1 MTNQRKHTIKYLV
14 NISLIVG
21 TLLSINPTS
30 AAVLEEVIVTAQ
42 KREQSLQD
50 VGISVTAFSGDQ
62 LSELGYTNPIDL
74 ASQTPGLAFTQEHP
88 GANTALAI
96 RGISQRDFADHH
108 EPPVAMYV
116 DGAYVASPGAVHT
129 QMYDVERVE
138 ILRGPQ
144 GTLFGRNSTG
154 GLLHLV
160 TKKPTEDFDL
170 YGEVTYAEYDQIK
183 FEGALGGAI
192 TDRLL
197 GRLSVA
203 SNHHDGWLENRIGE
217 DLLDAGSYSARGQ
230 LLLKMTENTELILK
244 IAHTEDDGLGGS
256 YTHTPN
262 AFGADGLG
270 FRVGRNE
277 LATYFDFAN
286 NPFQTCA
293 GCDGYFYR
301 EPDEDVRTG
310 SFNET
315 GDYDRGMTRI
325 HGTLTMDI
333 GAMILTS
340 VSDYMVMNKALVED
354 IDGSPNPSIDF
365 FYDQDFT
372 QFSQELRL
380 NGETDRLTWIAGLY
394 YMDIDVDT
402 ASGIPNFNI
411 APFLGLNFPGVV
423 VPFTTTFTAETD
435 TESWAI
441 FGHLEYAINEQW
453 SVIAAL
459 RYTEDDKQANY
470 TLQDTNF
477 PVPIFQQFNSQ
488 TAPNSKLGFENIS
501 AKLQLDWKPNDST
514 LLYASY
520 TRGHKAGSFNYPFI
534 GPVNFGDMSH
544 DEEEVDSFELG
555 YKGRLLGG
563 RVRLNANAF
572 YYDYKD
578 YQASFFVNFA
588 NIVGNVDA
596 EIYGTEIEL
605 TMQVTDQ
612 LELLLGTSLLDAKSK
627 DVGMP
632 DGSIQDRGMASA
644 PDLTVNGLAR
654 YTIPLAN
661 GGSIALQMDFNYSDD
676 FCFSVVCNPSEQ
688 EDSYV
693 VGNARVS
700 YTTADERWRVSAF
713 VRNLNDAEYRVYAVE
728 SAFATLMT
736 SMYNSPR
743 WFGGTVSYHWR

>member
-1 MTNQRKHTIKYLV
+1 MKNFVKFNLV
-14 NISLIVG
+14 LVTWFSVNMA
-21 TLLSINPTS
+21 T
-30 AAVLEEVIVTAQ
+30 AAVLEEIIVTAQ

-50 VGISVTAFSGDQ
+50 VGISVTAFTGDQ
-62 LSELGYTNPIDL
+62 ISELGFTNPIDL
-74 ASQTPGLAFTQEHP
+74 ASQTPGLTFSQEHA
-88 GANTALAI
+88 GANTTLTI

-108 EPPVAMYV
+108 EPPVAMYI
-116 DGAYVASPGAVHT
+116 DGAYVASPGAVHA

-138 ILRGPQ
+138 VLRGPQ

-160 TKKPTEDFDL
+160 SKKPSEEFDL

-183 FEGALGGAI
+183 FEGAIGGAI
-192 TDRLL
+192 TERLL

-203 SNHHDGWLENRIGE
+203 TNHHDGWLKNRIGK
-217 DLLDAGSYSARGQ
+217 DLHDAGSYSARGQ
-230 LLLKMTENTELILK
+230 LLYRVTENTELLLK
-244 IAHTEDDGLGGS
+244 LSHTEDDGLGGS

-262 AFGADGLG
+262 AFGPDGLG
-270 FRVGRNE
+270 YRVGRNE
-277 LATYFDFAN
+277 LATFFDFFN
-286 NPFQTCA
+286 NPFQTCP

-325 HGTLTMDI
+325 HGTFSTEI
-333 GAMILTS
+333 GAMTLTS
-340 VSDYMVMNKALVED
+340 VTDYMVMHKGLVED
-354 IDGSPNPSIDF
+354 IEGSPNPSTNF

-380 NGETDRLTWIAGLY
+380 SGETDRLTWIAGLY
-394 YMDIDVDT
+394 YMDIDADT
-402 ASGIPNFNI
+402 ASGIPSLNI
-411 APFLGLNFPGVV
+411 APLLGINFPGVV
-423 VPFTTTFTAETD
+423 IPFTTTFTAETD

-441 FGHLEYAINEQW
+441 FGHLEYAINDRW

-459 RYTEDDKQANY
+459 RYTEDDKESDY

-477 PVPIFQQFNSQ
+477 PVPTFQQFNRQ
-488 TAPNSKLGFENIS
+488 TAPNAKLGFENIS
-501 AKLQLDWKPNDST
+501 AKLELDWKPNDST

-520 TRGHKAGSFNYPFI
+520 TRGHKAGSFNYPFF
-534 GPVNFGDMSH
+534 GPVNFADMSH
-544 DEEEVDSFELG
+544 DEEEVDSYEIG
-555 YKGRLLGG
+555 YKGDLLAG
-563 RVRLNANAF
+563 RVRLNINAF

-588 NIVGNVDA
+588 NIVGNLDA
-596 EIYGTEIEL
+596 EIYGAEIEL

-612 LELLLGTSLLDAKSK
+612 LELLLGTSLLDAESK

-632 DGSIQDRGMASA
+632 DGSVQNRTMASA
-644 PDLTVNGLAR
+644 PDVTVNGLAR
-654 YTIPLAN
+654 YTIPLAS
-661 GGSIALQMDFNYSDD
+661 GASVALQMDFNYSDD
-676 FCFSVVCNPSEQ
+676 FCFSVVCNPSEE

-700 YTTADERWRVSAF
+700 YTSADERWTVSGF
-713 VRNLNDAEYRVYAVE
+713 VRNLNEAEHRVYAVD
-728 SAFATLMT
+728 SAFASFMT
-736 SMYNSPR
+736 STYNPPR
-743 WFGGTVSYHWR
+743 WFGGSVSYHWR